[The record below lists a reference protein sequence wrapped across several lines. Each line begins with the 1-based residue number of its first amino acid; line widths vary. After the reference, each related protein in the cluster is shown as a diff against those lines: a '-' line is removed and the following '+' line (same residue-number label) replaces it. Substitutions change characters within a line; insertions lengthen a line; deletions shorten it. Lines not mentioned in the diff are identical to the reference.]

1 MSWLRRIGLTVG
13 ISIVVTLG
21 VAARIYYRDGWDNMV
36 NWHYRMAWRSG
47 VRGGAAAAG
56 AAAGGAAAAGV
67 SAGEAARAGAASVTD
82 IEQARLSSEA
92 AAQEVYLRRHRFNG
106 EFCFLVD
113 MRQPSGRY
121 RFFVYDLR
129 KDSILLAGLV
139 AHGSGSAG
147 FSETPSFSNINGSG
161 CTSLGRYRIGYPYNG
176 MFGRSYKLYGLDTTN
191 NQAFQR
197 NVVLHSW
204 KDVPDAETYPYPIC
218 NSRGCPMVS
227 PAFLRQ
233 LQPMIDRSKK
243 PVLLYIFN

>member
-1 MSWLRRIGLTVG
+1 MSWLRRIGLAVG
-13 ISIVVTLG
+13 ILIVVTLG
-21 VAARIYYRDGWDNMV
+21 VAGRIYNREDWDNLA
-36 NWHYRMAWRSG
+36 NWHLRMVWGSG
-47 VRGGAAAAG
+47 MWGGHAAAG
-56 AAAGGAAAAGV
+56 AGTVAGAGAGAGTVAAAARTAAV
-67 SAGEAARAGAASVTD
+67 ADDEQQRLATEAAVLKG
-82 IEQARLSSEA
+82 
-92 AAQEVYLRRHRFNG
+92 YLRGQRFNG
-106 EFCFLVD
+106 AFCFLVD
-113 MRQPSGRY
+113 MGLPSGRN

-129 KDSILLAGLV
+129 KDSILLTGLV
-139 AHGSGSAG
+139 AHGAGSTN
-147 FSETPSFSNINGSG
+147 FSATPSFSNTNGSG

-176 MFGRSYKLYGLDTTN
+176 MCGRSYKLYGLDTTN

-243 PVLLYIFN
+243 PVLLCIFN